1 MATNSADEDE
11 TVTALC
17 AELAFPRSTGLSL
30 SQVGRSRVKNTEKGR
45 TIERTT
51 AVRLHLNLKLQLLS
65 SCPSSTLTLAF
76 LVQLAQGLV
85 LVAFLIL

>member
-11 TVTALC
+11 TVTALY

-30 SQVGRSRVKNTEKGR
+30 WGLGGSRVQNIEEGR
-45 TIERTT
+45 TIEKTT
-51 AVRLHLNLKLQLLS
+51 AVGLHLNLRLQLLS
-65 SCPSSTLTLAF
+65 SCPSPTLTLAF
-76 LVQLAQGLV
+76 LLQQAHGLI